1 MGGGGGVK
9 GLRKK
14 GESIYLIKWLLF
26 FLAVLFGMTLG
37 FVVDHFL
44 I

>member
-1 MGGGGGVK
+1 MGGGGK
-9 GLRKK
+9 GAEEERR
-14 GESIYLIKWLLF
+14 EYLFNKMASV

>member
-1 MGGGGGVK
+1 MK

-14 GESIYLIKWLLF
+14 GESIYLIKWLV

-37 FVVDHFL
+37 FVDDHFL